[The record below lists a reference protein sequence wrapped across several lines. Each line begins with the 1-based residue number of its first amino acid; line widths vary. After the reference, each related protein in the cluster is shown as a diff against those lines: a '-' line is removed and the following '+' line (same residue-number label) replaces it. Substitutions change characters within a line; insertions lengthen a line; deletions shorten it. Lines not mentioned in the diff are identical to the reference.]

1 MTTSPDQPRD
11 TIAALIARAQKAL
24 DLSDQQIAHALD
36 YKNPAVVQ
44 MIKGGQMRLPLNK
57 AAPLAKALEMEPG
70 EVMRTL
76 LGEHTPEM
84 LEAIEECMGPLTLS
98 PGEKR
103 LITTL
108 RKSAQGREPT
118 PIFVDGASIIAVVVG

>member
-1 MTTSPDQPRD
+1 MAIHPDQPKD

-24 DLSDQQIAHALD
+24 DLSDQQIANALD

-57 AAPLAKALEMEPG
+57 SAPLANLLEMEPG

-76 LGEHTPEM
+76 LSETAPEM
-84 LEAIEECMGPLTLS
+84 LTAIEECMGPLSLTA
-98 PGEKR
+98 GEKR
-103 LITTL
+103 LLNAL
-108 RKSAQGREPT
+108 RQSAQGREPK
-118 PIFVDGASIIAVVVG
+118 PIFIEGEAIIALVVG